1 MHLDNPSHIDTSF
14 TVWIEL
20 GGKIVKF
27 RHDYVIFALLL
38 TETQDAKLE
47 RPELSVWHPYLGDA
61 HKGRSTHPNVHSS
74 SEGALWW

>member
-27 RHDYVIFALLL
+27 RHDYAIFALLL
-38 TETQDAKLE
+38 IETQDAKLD
-47 RPELSVWHPYLGDA
+47 RPELSV
-61 HKGRSTHPNVHSS
+61 
-74 SEGALWW
+74 